1 MILGFIIAAAVIVG
15 IVYLIFDDEQVA
27 RDRAHLDDYR
37 NEL

>member
-1 MILGFIIAAAVIVG
+1 MILGLIVIAVVVG
-15 IVYLIFDDEQVA
+15 IAYLIFDDEQVA